1 MQTHLSSWG
10 NDTVICKCLP
20 HVSTMQGRIQDL
32 KFWGALKKI
41 APSGGRREKFW
52 GISCE
57 KSRLY
62 AKKSYFFQF
71 QGGGGARRVRPPLDP
86 PLKCHPLHITSTT
99 VIIKMVKIQNIMHGM
114 YLILNKTYI
123 IQWTYIF
130 LLHIN
135 EIFMQIT
142 VFNCCFSQIVEYN
155 GH

>member
-1 MQTHLSSWG
+1 
-10 NDTVICKCLP
+10 
-20 HVSTMQGRIQDL
+20 
-32 KFWGALKKI
+32 
-41 APSGGRREKFW
+41 
-52 GISCE
+52 
-57 KSRLY
+57 
-62 AKKSYFFQF
+62 
-71 QGGGGARRVRPPLDP
+71 
-86 PLKCHPLHITSTT
+86 
-99 VIIKMVKIQNIMHGM
+99 MHGM